1 MMEHETAAEQQN
13 GGNGSHFTEMLAAW
27 KNKVGSKE
35 RKLLGKLGLCL
46 VAGVCLMVLGQGLP
60 AGGKADAAP
69 AAAEISAAAPED
81 VSAARDTLEQR
92 LESILSS
99 VRGAGRVQVAVQYSE
114 SASTVYLMESETQ
127 QSHSIDGESQSQ
139 SAEETLTVGM
149 VGETP
154 VRVKEQLP
162 KIQGVVVVAEGAADA
177 VVKER
182 LFQAVKSLLG
192 IEAGQIAILEGE
204 VHTYEEMVP

>member
-1 MMEHETAAEQQN
+1 
-13 GGNGSHFTEMLAAW
+13 
-27 KNKVGSKE
+27 
-35 RKLLGKLGLCL
+35 
-46 VAGVCLMVLGQGLP
+46 
-60 AGGKADAAP
+60 
-69 AAAEISAAAPED
+69 
-81 VSAARDTLEQR
+81 LEQR
-92 LESILSS
+92 LENILSS

-127 QSHSIDGESQSQ
+127 QSHSADGESQSQ

-204 VHTYEEMVP
+204 EHTYEELVP